1 MNKKTEQKPTND
13 TARVKVGK
21 LAQQDKELK
30 NTDAEIIRGGG
41 GASGGVLGDKS
52 EQIIRKSGE

>member
-21 LAQQDKELK
+21 LAQQEKELN
-30 NTDAEIIRGGG
+30 NTDAENIRGGG
-41 GASGGVLGDKS
+41 GVSGGVLGDKS
-52 EQIIRKSGE
+52 DQIIRKAGQ

>member
-1 MNKKTEQKPTND
+1 MSKQTEQESSNEPT
-13 TARVKVGK
+13 RVRIGK

-30 NTDAEIIRGGG
+30 SADAEIIRGGG

-52 EQIIRKSGE
+52 DQIIRKPAQ